1 MQTSSNTAVDN
12 SYDDLELEDAVF
24 SAVSWAAIF
33 AGALTAVALSLVLL
47 ILGSGLGFAAMS
59 PWSNAGATASALTL
73 SAIVWL
79 IVMQWASAGVGG
91 YITGR
96 LRMRWLSTH
105 HDEVFFRDTAH
116 GLLTWALA
124 SVVTAALFAS
134 VMSSI
139 VGGAAHAA
147 GKAATV
153 AAAVHDQNGAK
164 AAGGMSASPYA
175 YYVDG
180 LFRQDQAT
188 TVPPANQDVRT
199 ETGRI
204 LVMDLKNGNLPD
216 NDKAYIAKLVSQQTG
231 LTQDAAAQRVNAT
244 VTQIQADEAK
254 AKDAADTARKASAS
268 FSIFTALS
276 MFIGAFIACLAAAL
290 GGKCRDDEKV
300 CIRK

>member
-216 NDKAYIAKLVSQQTG
+216 NDKAYIARPSLCSR
-231 LTQDAAAQRVNAT
+231 LCRCSSARSLPASRRHWAANAAMT
-244 VTQIQADEAK
+244 
-254 AKDAADTARKASAS
+254 RRSAS
-268 FSIFTALS
+268 ENNPAARRHAAKPDKTYPC
-276 MFIGAFIACLAAAL
+276 FILFFETSG
-290 GGKCRDDEKV
+290 
-300 CIRK
+300 